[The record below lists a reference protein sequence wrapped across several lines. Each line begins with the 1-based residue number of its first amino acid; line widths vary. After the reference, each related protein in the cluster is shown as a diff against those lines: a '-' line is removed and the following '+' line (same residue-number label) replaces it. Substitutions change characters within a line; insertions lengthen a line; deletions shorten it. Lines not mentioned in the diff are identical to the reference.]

1 MVLFSQL
8 TSTVLYMHSS
18 ADLYII
24 LFSSAYRD
32 ILSPQLS
39 ASKFSH
45 ATGDFLAASEV
56 YQ

>member
-1 MVLFSQL
+1 
-8 TSTVLYMHSS
+8 MHSS